1 MSTSTSRG
9 TATTAAGTD
18 ARALPRL
25 ETGNPHLD
33 LILGGGFPG
42 NSINIIMGEPGSG
55 KTILAERLVFQNAR
69 PGDRSILY
77 LTTLSEPLDKVVRY
91 LQQFSFFDEAL
102 LGNPILYDSIGDAL
116 VEQGVSMLV
125 PRLKEAITRD
135 KPKIIVIDSF
145 KAIHDLGASLPEMR
159 RTLYAMAGLLTAY
172 ETTAFL
178 IGEYG
183 AAEAAHYPEFA
194 IADSIIELARNKTG
208 TRDERYLRILKLRG
222 SAYREGL
229 HAFRVSPDGLEVFP
243 RLVSPQL
250 PPSYR
255 LQVERVSTGVDG
267 LDRMLGGGLP
277 QGRSTFL
284 LGPTGSG
291 KTTLALQFV
300 LEGVRRGEKCL
311 YVNFEENPSQLAQ
324 QMASLGAN
332 PEELAKKGLQ
342 VVYRS
347 PVELQI
353 DSIISEVFRAVSERG
368 VRRAV
373 IDGVGDL
380 LVAASDA
387 QRLHDYLYAL
397 AQHFAARDALAIFT
411 YETTQDGG
419 GLWARLSAL
428 ADNIIRLD
436 VETDG
441 KVRRTIRIVKA
452 RGVDHKLDKGEV
464 RITRAGVQVG

>member
-1 MSTSTSRG
+1 MSTSIG
-9 TATTAAGTD
+9 GAG
-18 ARALPRL
+18 RALARL
-25 ETGNPHLD
+25 GTGNPQLD
-33 LILGGGFPG
+33 LILGGGFPA
-42 NSINIIMGEPGSG
+42 NSINIVMGEPGSG
-55 KTILAERLVFQNAR
+55 KTILAERLIFANAR

-102 LGNPILYDSIGDAL
+102 LGDPIVYDSIGDAL
-116 VEQGVSMLV
+116 VDKGVSSLV
-125 PRLKEAITRD
+125 PRLKDAITGD

-145 KAIHDLGASLPEMR
+145 KAIHDLGTSLPEMR
-159 RTLYAMAGLLTAY
+159 RMLYEMAGLLTAY

-178 IGEYG
+178 IGEYS
-183 AAEAAHYPEFA
+183 AAEAAHFPEFA
-194 IADSIIELARNKTG
+194 IADGIIEMARNKTS
-208 TRDERYLRILKLRG
+208 TRDERHLRVLKLRG

-229 HAFRVSPDGLEVFP
+229 HAFRLSPTGLDVFP
-243 RLVSPQL
+243 RLISPDL

-255 LQVERVSTGVDG
+255 MRVERVPTGIDG

-311 YVNFEENPSQLAQ
+311 YVNFEENPSQLATQ
-324 QMASLGAN
+324 ILSLGTN
-332 PEELAKKGLQ
+332 PEEAVKKGLQ
-342 VVYRS
+342 IVYRS

-353 DSIISEVFRAVSERG
+353 DSIISEIFQAVAERG
-368 VRRAV
+368 VRRV
-373 IDGVGDL
+373 VVDGVGDL
-380 LVAASDA
+380 LVASSDV

-397 AQHFAARDALAIFT
+397 AQHFAARDALALFT
-411 YETTQDGG
+411 YETVQGG
-419 GLWARLSAL
+419 RDARAQARLSAL

-436 VETDG
+436 VETED
-441 KVRRTIRIVKA
+441 KVRRTLRIVKA
-452 RGVDHKLDKGEV
+452 RGVEHKLEKGEI
-464 RITRAGVQVG
+464 RITRAGVQVS